1 MTLYGAIQTSS
12 EEAPLFPSSQST
24 VVEISGS
31 SSEEVSDGFLH
42 NVIETAD
49 AIFVPEP
56 LDLLERHDSLA
67 SLIDEKISTEGT
79 VNIQS
84 SFHGHASIPS
94 EVANLMKN
102 IIGCGVLSLSGGI
115 AMFANSPSAVL
126 SAAFW
131 IVLLGAMF
139 GYLCVLIG
147 KICQMTGVAT
157 YRELGILTMGPKGA
171 IALSVCNMLKPA
183 LSDLAYSTILS
194 QTFQSLLETI
204 GIEVSNATALLI
216 ITSVGILPL
225 CLLKNLHVLAPFSVL
240 GSIGIV
246 FTAVAM
252 MIRCLDGTYAPGG
265 MYAGPDVDPGFG
277 TENHAFS
284 PRALPFV
291 CMIFEAWVMH
301 YNAPRFYTELRNAS
315 IPRFSQAVGWSFG
328 LSSIVYI
335 VIAGAGYMTFGANV
349 DSYVLNNY
357 SAKDPLATA
366 SRLAVALSTL
376 FNYPLAFIGFRDGV
390 VDLLTIYTSS
400 TSSSSSQ
407 ISKSKSPDID
417 WTKHLNILTV
427 LLLSIVTITAIFVTD
442 LGQINAVGGGT
453 LATAIV
459 FVFPALMYRVAVEKD
474 PTSKY
479 YVARRR
485 EVVFVMALM
494 VFGVVLGLTG
504 VWVAVRN
511 EQQAAAP
518 AEQLR

>member
-1 MTLYGAIQTSS
+1 MTLYGAIHTNN
-12 EEAPLFPSSQST
+12 EEEPLIPSSQSLG
-24 VVEISGS
+24 ENSGS
-31 SSEEVSDGFLH
+31 SSEEAPDGFIR
-42 NVIETAD
+42 NVIDTAD
-49 AIFVPEP
+49 AIFVRETSG
-56 LDLLERHDSLA
+56 LLERHDSLA
-67 SLIDEKISTEGT
+67 SMIYENVSAEDM

-84 SFHGHASIPS
+84 SFNGHASIPS

-115 AMFANSPSAVL
+115 ALFANSPYAVL

-171 IALSVCNMLKPA
+171 LAMSVCNTLKPA
-183 LSDLAYSTILS
+183 LADLAYSTILS

-204 GIEVSNATALLI
+204 GIEVSNVTALLI
-216 ITSVGILPL
+216 VTIVGILPL

-246 FTAVAM
+246 FTAIAM
-252 MIRCLDGTYAPGG
+252 IIRCLDGTYAPGG
-265 MYAGPDVDPGFG
+265 IYDPDLDPGFG

-284 PRALPFV
+284 PKAFPFV
-291 CMIFEAWVMH
+291 CMVFEAWVMH
-301 YNAPRFYTELRNAS
+301 YNAPRFYTELRDAS
-315 IPRFSQAVGWSFG
+315 VPRFSKAVGWSFG
-328 LSSIVYI
+328 LSSVVYI
-335 VIAGAGYMTFGANV
+335 AIAGAGYMTFGTNV
-349 DSYVLNNY
+349 DSYVLNSY
-357 SAKDPLATA
+357 SPRDPLATA
-366 SRLAVALSTL
+366 SRLAVGLSTL

-390 VDLLTIYTSS
+390 VDLLMIFTSAL
-400 TSSSSSQ
+400 SSSSHG
-407 ISKSKSPDID
+407 SKASPLID
-417 WTKHLNILTV
+417 WNKYLNVLTV
-427 LLLSIVTITAIFVTD
+427 LLLALVTITAIFVTD

-453 LATAIV
+453 LATVTV

-479 YVARRR
+479 YMARRR

-504 VWVAVRN
+504 VWVALRN
-511 EQQAAAP
+511 EQQAAA

>member
-1 MTLYGAIQTSS
+1 MTVYGAIQTSN
-12 EEAPLFPSSQST
+12 EEDPLIPSSH
-24 VVEISGS
+24 SGS
-31 SSEEVSDGFLH
+31 SLEEVSPDGFIQ
-42 NVIETAD
+42 NVIETTD
-49 AIFVPEP
+49 AIFVPETSGS
-56 LDLLERHDSLA
+56 LESA
-67 SLIDEKISTEGT
+67 EGT
-79 VNIQS
+79 VNIQP

-147 KICQMTGVAT
+147 KICQITGVAT

-171 IALSVCNMLKPA
+171 IAMSVCNMLKPA
-183 LSDLAYSTILS
+183 LADLAYSTILS

-204 GIEVSNATALLI
+204 GIEVSNVTALLI
-216 ITSVGILPL
+216 VTIVGILPL

-246 FTAVAM
+246 FTAIAM
-252 MIRCLDGTYAPGG
+252 IIRCLDGTYAPGG
-265 MYAGPDVDPGFG
+265 IYADPDSDPGFG

-284 PRALPFV
+284 PQALPFV
-291 CMIFEAWVMH
+291 CMVFEAWVMH
-301 YNAPRFYTELRNAS
+301 YNAPRFYTELRDAS
-315 IPRFSQAVGWSFG
+315 VPRFSRAVGWSFG

-335 VIAGAGYMTFGANV
+335 AIAGAGYMTFGTNV

-357 SAKDPLATA
+357 SPQDPLATA
-366 SRLAVALSTL
+366 SRLAVGLSTL
-376 FNYPLAFIGFRDGV
+376 FNFPLAFIGFRDGV
-390 VDLLTIYTSS
+390 VDLLMIFTPSL
-400 TSSSSSQ
+400 SSSHST
-407 ISKSKSPDID
+407 KSRSPPID
-417 WTKHLNILTV
+417 WTKHLNVLTV
-427 LLLSIVTITAIFVTD
+427 LLLSLITITAIFVTD
-442 LGQINAVGGGT
+442 LGLINSVGGGT
-453 LATAIV
+453 LATATV

-504 VWVAVRN
+504 VWVAVRD
-511 EQQAAAP
+511 EQQQAP
-518 AEQLR
+518 AAEQLR

>member
-1 MTLYGAIQTSS
+1 MTLYGAIQTNNV
-12 EEAPLFPSSQST
+12 EDPLVPSSH
-24 VVEISGS
+24 SGS
-31 SSEEVSDGFLH
+31 SSEDESDGFLQ
-42 NVIETAD
+42 NMIETA
-49 AIFVPEP
+49 ATIFVQEP
-56 LDLLERHDSLA
+56 FDLLKRHDSLA
-67 SLIDEKISTEGT
+67 SVIDEKVSAKDT

-94 EVANLMKN
+94 EIANLMKN

-171 IALSVCNMLKPA
+171 IAMSVCNMFKPA
-183 LSDLAYSTILS
+183 LADLAYSTILS
-194 QTFQSLLETI
+194 QTFQSLLETV
-204 GIEVSNATALLI
+204 GIEVSNVTALLI
-216 ITSVGILPL
+216 VTIVGILPL

-246 FTAVAM
+246 FTAIAM
-252 MIRCLDGTYAPGG
+252 IIRCLDGTYAPGG
-265 MYAGPDVDPGFG
+265 MYADPDLDPGFG

-284 PRALPFV
+284 PKAFPFV
-291 CMIFEAWVMH
+291 CMVFEAWVMH
-301 YNAPRFYTELRNAS
+301 YNAPRFYTELRDAS
-315 IPRFSQAVGWSFG
+315 IPRFSRAVGWSFG

-335 VIAGAGYMTFGANV
+335 AIAGAGYMTFGTNV

-357 SAKDPLATA
+357 SPQDPLATA
-366 SRLAVALSTL
+366 SRLAVGLSTL

-390 VDLLTIYTSS
+390 VDLLMIF
-400 TSSSSSQ
+400 TSSSSPSSSLLSSSSQ
-407 ISKSKSPDID
+407 GSKSSSPPID
-417 WTKHLNILTV
+417 WTKYLNVLTV
-427 LLLSIVTITAIFVTD
+427 VLLSLVTITAIFVTD
-442 LGQINAVGGGT
+442 LGLINSVGGGT
-453 LATAIV
+453 LATATV
-459 FVFPALMYRVAVEKD
+459 FVFPAVMYRVAVEQD
-474 PTSKY
+474 STSKY

-504 VWVAVRN
+504 VWVAIRN
-511 EQQAAAP
+511 DDQP
-518 AEQLR
+518 AVATKQLR